1 MEDIQI
7 VALSNLA
14 LLMPI
19 VFPNDRLHIIYI
31 HYVNVKYA
39 YLSLL
44 Y

>member
-7 VALSNLA
+7 VALSNWA
-14 LLMPI
+14 LLMPV
-19 VFPNDRLHIIYI
+19 VFFKWLLYIIYI
-31 HYVNVKYA
+31 HYVNIKYA